1 MFKKVAHKAAE
12 GIKEAVKE
20 ETQKTTEEI
29 KNDVVSAVK
38 KYLPEILA
46 FAGGLLLVCSAK
58 KPAPGV
64 VKVIVKQV

>member
-1 MFKKVAHKAAE
+1 MFKKMAKKAAE
-12 GIKEAVKE
+12 GVKEAVKE

-29 KNDVVSAVK
+29 KADIVAGVK

-46 FAGGLLLVCSAK
+46 FAGALIIVCIAK
-58 KPAPGV
+58 KPTPVV